1 MSSTTATPRKAGTG
15 KDRWTEEHTKILVRG
30 IINKT
35 MATRKDLY
43 VLEGILGCV
52 DNHGNDRTS
61 KKVVQILETLAA
73 AFNLE
78 KGAVRAGKT
87 TAAAS
92 ATKRKANGSAAK
104 PAPKKRRGVKVE
116 TTEEEWEETE
126 EDDEAEAE
134 FTE

>member
-1 MSSTTATPRKAGTG
+1 M
-15 KDRWTEEHTKILVRG
+15 RG
-30 IINKT
+30 IIAKV
-35 MATRKDLY
+35 MATRKELY
-43 VLEGILGCV
+43 FLDGIKGCV

-73 AFNLE
+73 AFKLE

-87 TAAAS
+87 TAAGS
-92 ATKRKANGSAAK
+92 GTGTKRKANGSAAK
-104 PAPKKRRGVKVE
+104 TTPKKRRSGGVKTE